1 MEVILSRM
9 GLCIPG
15 ILIVLSIILEP
26 LEAYGNGQVTVACDT
41 MTPKH
46 GSFPQKSASPAVITV
61 DKDVFSSKD
70 QVKVTLTVR
79 QSGTSFQGF
88 FIQARD
94 AADLNGAPVGT
105 FTLIDKN
112 SQLLTCGGV
121 KDSAVS
127 HTSSSGKHTIVV
139 LWNPPATKPDHI
151 QFLVTVV
158 QKFNIYWVKL
168 RGPVISQLNAPP
180 FSVQATTEA
189 YPDLPVTS
197 KLTKSFNVTECGSK
211 KFCLRNPPGCD
222 PEMDRLCFFLSFA
235 MQNTSVLFELSGPSN
250 GYISFALSDDNW
262 MGNDDMYLCIINDQS
277 IQINPAHSTGRSHP
291 ILNTQVPIHDM
302 SWSLEDG
309 VTQCSFRR
317 NIRLPEYSER
327 FDLDRQYYVFLAE
340 GRADNGRIH
349 KHHQH
354 PLITHGKVDFDGS
367 PRELTGSRSPLYIKA
382 HGALMFIAWVT
393 TANIGVIIARFFK
406 PVWPFS
412 TLLGKKVWFQVH
424 WMLMATTVLLTCL
437 AFILPFLYRGAWSY
451 CAGAH
456 PYFGCMILI
465 LVILQLIMAF
475 FRPNPQ
481 APSRYI
487 FNWVHW
493 ATGTFARTIA
503 VASIFL
509 GMDLPALD
517 LYNPWDT
524 LVMVGFIV
532 WHVVTEL
539 ILEAHNYIIA
549 CKAQKRKEDK
559 MQIMDSSELIDPQGH
574 RFKIMVLTLYIC
586 GNLTFLIIL
595 LVAISLV

>member
-1 MEVILSRM
+1 MEIILSRM

-15 ILIVLSIILEP
+15 ILTVLSIILEP
-26 LEAYGNGQVTVACDT
+26 LVAYGNGQVTVACDT

-94 AADLNGAPVGT
+94 AADLNGGPVGT

-189 YPDLPVTS
+189 HPDLPVTS

-262 MGNDDMYLCIINDQS
+262 MHTDKS
-277 IQINPAHSTGRSHP
+277 S
-291 ILNTQVPIHDM
+291 
-302 SWSLEDG
+302 
-309 VTQCSFRR
+309 SFHWPFTS
-317 NIRLPEYSER
+317 NIEHT
-327 FDLDRQYYVFLAE
+327 
-340 GRADNGRIH
+340 GRIH

-367 PRELTGSRSPLYIKA
+367 PRELTGSRSPLYIKV

-481 APSRYI
+481 APRRYI

-586 GNLTFLIIL
+586 GNLTFLTIL
-595 LVAISLV
+595 LVAISFV